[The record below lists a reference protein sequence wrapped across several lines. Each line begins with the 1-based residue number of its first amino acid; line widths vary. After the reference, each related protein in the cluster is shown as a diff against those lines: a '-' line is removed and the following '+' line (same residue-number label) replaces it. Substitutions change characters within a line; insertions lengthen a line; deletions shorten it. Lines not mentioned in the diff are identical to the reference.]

1 MNSPK
6 EELDLYREVYS
17 MTGDIIYRYSISDD
31 VMMMYKSND
40 VRSHFGT
47 TINDYVKMLRNQNF
61 NGDEKVLMESYIDAI
76 SSGSRGFF
84 EQDMKLKIDTST
96 NGWYRVIGKTVYD
109 DNNNPQYVVGKLVP
123 IDANIGNFVNK
134 DAGSSSLNDSLTGV
148 LVSSEFKKQ
157 LSQKCDEHNGKLGGF
172 LVLSVNDIHN
182 VQGADMD
189 KLKDNV
195 YIHLVE
201 KLRRHFF
208 YDVLIGRIKQD
219 EFAVAYYGNDF
230 SSEFLSKVD
239 DLKEDINNLDV
250 MGVREHA
257 ISISGGVYCGVFE
270 KDGMYEILE
279 KTSMAM
285 TFAKY
290 YGTNTIQLYTKDLDD
305 AFSTYYSEKRR
316 IQNAEMKVE
325 HKLIKNTLEVLND
338 SDDIGSAIH
347 EMFSVVGKA
356 FNIDRILMF
365 EVDMNEKEIFST
377 YCWDKNGNVA
387 PKHKKTRLDFRTL
400 DWFNSQTDIR
410 VVYDAAK
417 IEDTNPLAAI
427 ATDGVKSFSVASFQV
442 GPVTGCISFESH
454 VNKRK
459 FTESETR
466 ILELVRRIIS
476 TCFINIRLY
485 KEMLS
490 DVQYKDNHDALT
502 GLYKYNVFL
511 EEANKYI
518 SLHNNEQMGIL
529 SVSLEGFLRINGCYG
544 FETGDTILKEY
555 ADVLKK
561 MDDRFIMGCR
571 RNADNLVF
579 LTKLFDER
587 GRMLTEA
594 TVEVLYRKFITE
606 CAMKYPAVELSINSG
621 MCRVDIDGRDISA
634 YIAEANRK
642 KLKN

>member
-31 VMMMYKSND
+31 VMTMYKSND
-40 VRSHFGT
+40 ARSHFGT
-47 TINDYVKMLRNQNF
+47 AINDYVKMLRSQNF
-61 NGDEKVLMESYIDAI
+61 KDDEKVLMESYIEAI
-76 SSGSRGFF
+76 SSGNKGFF
-84 EQDMKLKIDTST
+84 EQDMKLKIDTANNS
-96 NGWYRVIGKTVYD
+96 WYKVIGKTVYD
-109 DNNNPQYVVGKLVP
+109 DDNNPKYVLGKLVP
-123 IDANIGNFVNK
+123 IDGNRSNYDNK
-134 DAGSSSLNDSLTGV
+134 DSGSTSGSDRLTGV
-148 LVSSEFKKQ
+148 LSSSEFKKQ
-157 LSQKCDEHNGKLGGF
+157 LSQKCEERDGKLGGF
-172 LVLSVNDIHN
+172 LVLSIKDIHD

-208 YDVLIGRIKQD
+208 YDILIGRIRQD

-239 DLKEDINNLDV
+239 ELKEDINNLDV

-257 ISISGGVYCGVFE
+257 ISISGGVYCGVFV

-279 KTSMAM
+279 KASMAM
-285 TFAKY
+285 IFAKY
-290 YGTNTIQLYTKDLDD
+290 YGNNVIQLYTKDLDD

-316 IQNAEMKVE
+316 IRNAEMKVE

-347 EMFSVVGKA
+347 EMFSVVGNA
-356 FNIDRILMF
+356 FNLDRIVMF
-365 EVDMNEKEIFST
+365 EVDMDKKKIFST
-377 YCWDKNGNVA
+377 YCWDKNGNET
-387 PKHKKTRLDFRTL
+387 PKLKNNRLDFRTL

-417 IEDTNPLAAI
+417 LEDTNPLAAI
-427 ATDGVKSFSVASFQV
+427 ATDGVKSFTVASFQV
-442 GPVTGCISFESH
+442 GTVSGCISFESYT
-454 VNKRK
+454 NKRK

-466 ILELVRRIIS
+466 VLELVRRLIS

-485 KEMLS
+485 KELLS
-490 DVQYKDNHDALT
+490 DAQYKDNHDVLT

-518 SLHNNEQMGIL
+518 SLHNDEQMGIL
-529 SVSLEGFLRINGCYG
+529 SVSLDGFLRINSCYG
-544 FETGDTILKEY
+544 FETGDTVLKEY
-555 ADVLKK
+555 ANVLKK
-561 MDDRFIMGCR
+561 MDNRFIMGCR

-579 LTKLFDER
+579 LTKQFDER

-594 TVEVLYRKFITE
+594 TVDVLYREFITE
-606 CAMKYPAVELSINSG
+606 CAKKYPAVELKINSG
-621 MCRVDIDGRDISA
+621 MCRVDIDGRDVSA

-642 KLKN
+642 KNK